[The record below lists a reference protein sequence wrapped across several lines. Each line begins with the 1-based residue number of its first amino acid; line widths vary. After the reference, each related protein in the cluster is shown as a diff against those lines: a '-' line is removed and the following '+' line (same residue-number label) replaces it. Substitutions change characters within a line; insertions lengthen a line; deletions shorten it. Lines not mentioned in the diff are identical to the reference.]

1 MNIESLLFFRD
12 EEHAPQ
18 KDEGFFHINPLPS
31 PLLLKAEGTS
41 ILSAPQRINQLKQT
55 PFMIF
60 DTRQD
65 HLQLFEAKLKLI
77 SNVSVINLKNVGI
90 GRILQ

>member
-77 SNVSVINLKNVGI
+77 SNASVIN
-90 GRILQ
+90 